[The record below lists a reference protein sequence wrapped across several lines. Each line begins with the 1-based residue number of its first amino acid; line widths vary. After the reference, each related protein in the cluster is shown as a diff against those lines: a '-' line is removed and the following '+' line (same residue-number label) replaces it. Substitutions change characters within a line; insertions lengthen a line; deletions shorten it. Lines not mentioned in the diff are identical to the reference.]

1 MVNEEKIIT
10 ELLSIFRNV
19 FDDDNLNINA
29 STTAEDIDDWDSLTH
44 IRLIVAIEK
53 SFSLRFSAS
62 EISNLANVGEMVDLI
77 SRKQD

>member
-1 MVNEEKIIT
+1 MEKIIT
-10 ELLSIFRNV
+10 QLLNIFKDV
-19 FDDDNLNINA
+19 FDDDSLNISTA
-29 STTAEDIDDWDSLTH
+29 TTAEDIDGWDSLTH

>member
-44 IRLIVAIEK
+44 I
-53 SFSLRFSAS
+53 
-62 EISNLANVGEMVDLI
+62 
-77 SRKQD
+77 